1 MEKKITALTLQKQ
14 NRDRVNVFLNDE
26 FAFGLSKYV
35 AAWLKVGQVLGEEK
49 IAQLLADDEIEVS
62 YQRALKFL
70 AHRIRSKQ
78 EVVQRLRKYQT
89 PADVVEV
96 VLSRL
101 EEKEYLNDEAFA
113 RAWVENRIEFRP
125 RSTYLLRQE
134 LRQKGVED
142 VVIDVVLETLDDET
156 LAQSAAEKYLRKIE
170 NMDDEQ
176 KFREKLYG
184 HLARKG
190 FTYATVADIL
200 TSEWQKLHD
209 EIE

>member
-1 MEKKITALTLQKQ
+1 MEKKITALTLQKK
-14 NRDRVNVFLNDE
+14 NRDRINIFLNDE

-35 AAWLKVGQVLGEEK
+35 AAWLKIGQVLSEEK

-62 YQRALKFL
+62 YQRALKFI

-96 VLSRL
+96 VIARL

-125 RSTYLLRQE
+125 RSTFLLRQE
-134 LRQKGVED
+134 LRQKGVADD
-142 VVIDVVLETLDDET
+142 VSDVVLDALDDET

-170 NMDDEQ
+170 NIDDEQ

-190 FTYATVADIL
+190 FTYATTADIL

>member
-142 VVIDVVLETLDDET
+142 VVIDVVLETLDDES

>member
-125 RSTYLLRQE
+125 RSTFLLRQE

-170 NMDDEQ
+170 NIDDEQ
-176 KFREKLYG
+176 KFRQKLYG

-190 FTYATVADIL
+190 FTYATAADIL

>member
-1 MEKKITALTLQKQ
+1 MEKKITALTLQKK
-14 NRDRVNVFLNDE
+14 NRDRINVFLNDE

-35 AAWLKVGQVLGEEK
+35 AAWLKIGQVLSEEK

-62 YQRALKFL
+62 YQRALKFI

-96 VLSRL
+96 VIARL

-125 RSTYLLRQE
+125 RSTFLLRQE
-134 LRQKGVED
+134 LRQKGVADD
-142 VVIDVVLETLDDET
+142 VSDVVLDALDDET

-170 NMDDEQ
+170 NIDDEQ

-190 FTYATVADIL
+190 FTYATTADIL